1 MEQEDI
7 VERLDRKISDI
18 AEAGYLNSEFH
29 GKRHSIFPVA
39 IDPLEGRAIQRWLKA
54 EHASSVIEIGLGYGF
69 ATLNALA
76 ALLRL
81 DNESATYFAIDPNQ
95 EKRFSN
101 IGLNFLYEFFDP
113 KRIEFSQKPSE
124 LSLPQLVDRNMFF
137 DFAIVDGNHRFD
149 AVFIDLFFLE
159 KLLLPGCAIFL
170 DDYQLPAIRK
180 AIAFFCKNLE
190 WKIEEVSEYSENHQ
204 WVVVRTRAER
214 LNRAF
219 DFFVDF

>member
-1 MEQEDI
+1 MKQQSV

-18 AEAGYLNSEFH
+18 AEAGHLNSEFD

-39 IDPLEGRAIQRWLKA
+39 IDPLEGRAIQRWLEA

-101 IGLNFLYEFFDP
+101 IGLNFLYEFFDS
-113 KRIEFSQKPSE
+113 KRIEFSLKPSE
-124 LSLPQLVDRNMFF
+124 LILPQLVDRNMSF

-149 AVFIDLFFLE
+149 AVFIDLFYLE
-159 KLLLPGCAIFL
+159 KLILPGCAIFL

-190 WKIEEVSEYSENHQ
+190 WEIEEVSEYSENHQ
-204 WVVVRTRAER
+204 WVVVRTRRKR
-214 LNRAF
+214 LHRAF
-219 DFFVDF
+219 DFFIDF